1 MSNYQGMLIDDL
13 LEETEDLKR
22 KLEIAVKGLK
32 DVKEHFAYI
41 SGRGSFIEQFSPSYI
56 ILNKCLKDLGVE

>member
-1 MSNYQGMLIDDL
+1 MSDDL
-13 LEETEDLKR
+13 AVLVDKACKEFDETKR

-32 DVKEHFAYI
+32 DIKEHFTYI